1 MITLLIFLQAIF
13 TYEIPNG
20 FKRQPVDEFGS
31 YIQNNLLK
39 RNQESLIHDGRPYKE
54 YTMLSENRS
63 DFYDLENSADGIIR
77 LRWEYYLNNNKF
89 SGISF
94 KLKSGKEVKYNF
106 SNKGYF
112 IKFFETWGRLID
124 IDNLIDLTVPQNLKN
139 LKTGD
144 ILIGDDNLN
153 TCLIILDVVKDNKG
167 NILLLLG
174 KSFSQDRI
182 LHISKR
188 HNTNWILV
196 KDGLIKTNNVE
207 YKVSQLRTW
216 KK

>member
-54 YTMLSENRS
+54 YTMQSENRS
-63 DFYDLENSADGIIR
+63 DFYDLENSADGVIR

-89 SGISF
+89 SRISF

-106 SNKGYF
+106 SSKGYF
-112 IKFFETWGRLID
+112 IKFFETWERFFG
-124 IDNLIDLTVPQNLKN
+124 IDNLIDLTVPQNMKN

-144 ILIGDDNLN
+144 LLIGDDNLK
-153 TCLIILDVVKDNKG
+153 TCLIILDVVKDNNG

-174 KSFSQDRI
+174 KYFTQDRNI
-182 LHISKR
+182 HIIKEGY
-188 HNTNWILV
+188 TNWIPI
-196 KDGLIKTNNVE
+196 KDGLIKVNNVE

-216 KK
+216 KL